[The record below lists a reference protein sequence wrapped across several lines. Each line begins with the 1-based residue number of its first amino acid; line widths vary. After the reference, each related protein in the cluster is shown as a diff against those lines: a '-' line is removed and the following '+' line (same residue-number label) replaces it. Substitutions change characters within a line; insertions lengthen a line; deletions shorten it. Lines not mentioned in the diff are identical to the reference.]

1 MNMVFA
7 IAYFCLVI
15 SRDYENI
22 SCNSGD
28 MYVLP
33 DIKLG

>member
-22 SCNSGD
+22 SCSSGN
-28 MYVLP
+28 MFVL
-33 DIKLG
+33 

>member
-22 SCNSGD
+22 ACNSGD
-28 MYVLP
+28 IYVL
-33 DIKLG
+33 

>member
-22 SCNSGD
+22 SCNSGK
-28 MYVLP
+28 YANVL
-33 DIKLG
+33 